1 MLTIKQFVFNPFE
14 ENTYIIVDSETNNA
28 VVVDPGMFNESE
40 QQAFDKFVA
49 DNNIKLNMIVN
60 THLHLDHSFSINY
73 IRQKYGIKLAAHI
86 GDSALGRSIQE
97 QGMRFGFFK
106 RNDQPVEIDVP
117 ITNGDV
123 INVGN
128 GVLNVLHVP
137 GHSQGGVALYAPAEG
152 FVLAGD
158 SLFRGSIGRTDLPGG
173 NHQQLI
179 ESIHNKLLSLP
190 DGTTIFPGHGPHT
203 TVVSELAHNPYL

>member
-73 IRQKYGIKLAAHI
+73 IRQK
-86 GDSALGRSIQE
+86 
-97 QGMRFGFFK
+97 
-106 RNDQPVEIDVP
+106 
-117 ITNGDV
+117 
-123 INVGN
+123 
-128 GVLNVLHVP
+128 
-137 GHSQGGVALYAPAEG
+137 
-152 FVLAGD
+152 
-158 SLFRGSIGRTDLPGG
+158 
-173 NHQQLI
+173 
-179 ESIHNKLLSLP
+179 
-190 DGTTIFPGHGPHT
+190 
-203 TVVSELAHNPYL
+203 